1 MLLRIKA
8 ALPDVGL
15 TGWFEGVQTLDRVIA
30 ALTAQQP
37 AAVDEDYQHGLAFI
51 LARRDAI
58 TAMCYGPSE
67 RFVVERTLDALA
79 GQQQGGA

>member
-1 MLLRIKA
+1 MSVPVTL
-8 ALPDVGL
+8 
-15 TGWFEGVQTLDRVIA
+15 VQGAYIVA
-30 ALTAQQP
+30 
-37 AAVDEDYQHGLAFI
+37 GLAFI

-79 GQQQGGA
+79 DQQQGGA